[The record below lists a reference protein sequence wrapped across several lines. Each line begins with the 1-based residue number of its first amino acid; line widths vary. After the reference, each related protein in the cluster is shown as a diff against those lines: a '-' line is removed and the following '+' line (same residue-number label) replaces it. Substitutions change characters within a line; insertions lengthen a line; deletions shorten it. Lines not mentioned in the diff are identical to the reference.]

1 LYTVETNAL
10 ISECEPE
17 KAVPP
22 ANSLLQ
28 AQRLACR
35 PRVGW
40 VIDPAASKGIILSI
54 NQARLTATL
63 YIVSNVLFM
72 SS

>member
-1 LYTVETNAL
+1 MYTVKTNAL

-17 KAVPP
+17 KAIPP

-40 VIDPAASKGIILSI
+40 VITLRRPKALFYQSI
-54 NQARLTATL
+54 RPG
-63 YIVSNVLFM
+63 
-72 SS
+72 